1 MSIFQRV
8 FSAFWGP
15 RTDDLMRAAC
25 LTLAA
30 QPTPRTLADLPA
42 LLTDADVRARHLRAV
57 HDPLLRGFWNWYDQL
72 SEPARAQV
80 TAPLMNKIRAL
91 LLRPF
96 TRAVLTGSAPPLAR
110 HRHPRPA
117 PRHVDS
123 GRRDKHG
130 DEHGGHARRARR
142 RDPARPPPQRQ
153 PR

>member
-1 MSIFQRV
+1 M

-42 LLTDADVRARHLRAV
+42 LLTDPDVRARHLRAV

-96 TRAVLTGSAPPLAR
+96 TRAVLTGSRPTPGPVIDI
-110 HRHPRPA
+110 HGPHPG
-117 PRHVDS
+117 HVDS
-123 GRRDKHG
+123 GRRGKHR

-142 RDPARPPPQRQ
+142 RDPARPPPQRP